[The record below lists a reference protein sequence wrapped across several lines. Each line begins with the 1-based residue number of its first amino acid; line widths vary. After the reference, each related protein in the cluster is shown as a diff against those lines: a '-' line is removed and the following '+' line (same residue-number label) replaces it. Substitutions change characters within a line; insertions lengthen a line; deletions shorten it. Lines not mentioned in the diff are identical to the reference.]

1 MANTLRLSLALL
13 GLGSALSGCNVYDP
27 QAKPAETEV
36 MTAELTADE
45 PVTPAAT
52 SSEAASAAP
61 ESSESSLAAQAR
73 IADPFRRA
81 DASFSRFP
89 LNTRGVLPQAIGRLA
104 NGEIC
109 DDDMIE
115 CAWEDANG
123 VQHTFGGKVLAIK
136 SITLKPG
143 DRRAIG
149 ALDIGTA
156 RQPPEVLGRVRAF
169 LPEVAIECVRGPDAG
184 EGGRTACQGS
194 FRNGGWLKLLFSAET
209 GRLEEVRIDAFQIN

>member
-1 MANTLRLSLALL
+1 LAYTSRLALAL
-13 GLGSALSGCNVYDP
+13 FGLAIGLAGCNVYQP
-27 QAKPAETEV
+27 QAKPTETEAAGAPAPAEQLAV
-36 MTAELTADE
+36 TVDTRTA
-45 PVTPAAT
+45 PV
-52 SSEAASAAP
+52 AP
-61 ESSESSLAAQAR
+61 EASETAIATPIRL
-73 IADPFRRA
+73 ADPFRRA

-89 LNTRGVLPQAIGRLA
+89 LNSAGVRPQAIGRLA

-109 DDDMIE
+109 DDEMIE

-136 SITLKPG
+136 SIKLAPG

-156 RQPPEVLGRVRAF
+156 RQPPEVLKRVRAF
-169 LPEVAIECVRGPDAG
+169 LPEVAIKCLRGPDAG

-209 GRLEEVRIDAFQIN
+209 GQLEEARIDAFQIN

>member
-1 MANTLRLSLALL
+1 MAYTSRLALAL
-13 GLGSALSGCNVYDP
+13 FGLAIGLAGCNVYQP
-27 QAKPAETEV
+27 QAKPTETEAAGAPAPAEQLAV
-36 MTAELTADE
+36 TVDTRTA
-45 PVTPAAT
+45 PV
-52 SSEAASAAP
+52 AP
-61 ESSESSLAAQAR
+61 EASETAIATPIRL
-73 IADPFRRA
+73 ADPFRRA

-89 LNTRGVLPQAIGRLA
+89 LNSAGVRPQAIGRLA

-109 DDDMIE
+109 DDEMIE

-136 SITLKPG
+136 SIKLAPG

-156 RQPPEVLGRVRAF
+156 RQPPEVLKRVRAF
-169 LPEVAIECVRGPDAG
+169 LPEVAIKCVRGPDAG

-209 GRLEEVRIDAFQIN
+209 GQLEEARIDAFQIN